1 MKPRTETATGRR
13 PRLALGLLAFSSLIT
28 SLDFTIVYVA
38 LPNIARDV
46 GLSGH
51 ATQWV
56 VSAYAIFFGGFL
68 LLGGRSA
75 DLLGRRRM
83 FVLGMLVFGGAS
95 LLGGLATSPAML
107 IAARAVQGIGG
118 AVLFPATLSLVTT
131 RFAEGPARVRALAV
145 WAMAG
150 AGGLSLGALLGGVL
164 THAFGWEAVFLVNV
178 PLVAAGAAGAF
189 VLLDPDGPRRR
200 GRGFDI
206 PGALTGTAGLTLLV
220 FGIAQGPEVGWTQ
233 PPVIASAVLAAAL
246 LTAFVIIEART
257 ENPLMP
263 LRLFGNPNLRAAL
276 LVILTFGITMQ
287 NLVYFLSLYMQGVL
301 GYSALQGGLAFLS
314 LSVVIGIANFAAE
327 RLIIRIG
334 ARPTLVIA
342 LLLGSGGGA
351 LMAAGMLA
359 NGSYWT
365 ILAGLIVYGL
375 GMGSIYPTMFGAS
388 GTGVADEDQGAAG
401 GMANTAL
408 QIGTS
413 IGLAVLVGISTS
425 GLGDLTGEAL
435 RTATAGGLRD
445 AVYVASGLTLA
456 GILAALALPRRAAPS
471 PTGTTEEPAP
481 ALR

>member
-1 MKPRTETATGRR
+1 MKPRNETATGGRT
-13 PRLALGLLAFSSLIT
+13 RLALGLLAFSSLIT

-38 LPNIARDV
+38 LPDIARDV

-131 RFAEGPARVRALAV
+131 RFAEGPDRVRALAV

-220 FGIAQGPEVGWTQ
+220 FTIAQGPEAGWTA

-257 ENPLMP
+257 GNPLMP

-287 NLVYFLSLYMQGVL
+287 NLVYFLSLYLQGVL
-301 GYSALQGGLAFLS
+301 GYLALQGGLAFLS
-314 LSVVIGIANFAAE
+314 LLVVIGIANFVAE

-342 LLLGSGGGA
+342 LLLGSGGGG

-359 NGSYWT
+359 DGSYWT

-445 AVYVASGLTLA
+445 AVFIASGLTLA
-456 GILAALALPRRAAPS
+456 GILAALA
-471 PTGTTEEPAP
+471 
-481 ALR
+481 